1 MLKKNDN
8 ITYDVEKISIENPL
22 PAKEFNDFHD
32 KLDVEK
38 YGETKRKLNLRHVN
52 LLMIGQ
58 SIGSALFV
66 SIKNPLHNS
75 GSLSFFSICNLAC
88 LVIYPLMQAIGE
100 MCSYLPIK
108 GSFFSFFCSLC

>member
-75 GSLSFFSICNLAC
+75 GSLSFFLAF
-88 LVIYPLMQAIGE
+88 AIWA
-100 MCSYLPIK
+100 CYRYTH
-108 GSFFSFFCSLC
+108 